1 MQDLMVY
8 FIVAGAVFYL
18 GKMLWGA
25 AAGGKSGCGSCGS
38 NCASKSGTGATRST
52 QAAPLIQIEMTTL
65 KVLNRHSKN

>member
-25 AAGGKSGCGSCGS
+25 ASGGKSGCGSCSS
-38 NCASKSGTGATRST
+38 NCASKSANGASRST
-52 QAAPLIQIEMTTL
+52 PAAPLIQIEMTN
-65 KVLNRHSKN
+65 LNGHHKK